1 MSVIDVG
8 LNSALKHHRLTMGVA
23 QYRGQ
28 GRCRQVMC
36 YGDATLTDLHIHELR
51 RWAQKINW
59 KVTNNNQHEFTI
71 ERKAAEE
78 ENTPE
83 GDGLG

>member
-8 LNSALKHHRLTMGVA
+8 LNSALKHHRLTMGVTR
-23 QYRGQ
+23 YKGQ

-51 RWAQKINW
+51 RWAQRINW
-59 KVTNNNQHEFTI
+59 KFDAITQTFYSSALE
-71 ERKAAEE
+71 
-78 ENTPE
+78 
-83 GDGLG
+83 DS